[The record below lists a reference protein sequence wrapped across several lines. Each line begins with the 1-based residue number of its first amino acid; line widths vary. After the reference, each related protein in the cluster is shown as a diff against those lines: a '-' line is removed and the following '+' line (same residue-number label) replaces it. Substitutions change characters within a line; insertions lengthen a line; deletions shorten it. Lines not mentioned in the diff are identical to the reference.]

1 MPSNNDQRGVSQME
15 LEVEVLD
22 LIMDSLHSDDV
33 MSPASTATIQVVDRV
48 GGLTARLINR
58 GHPAGY
64 VVTDK
69 GTYMVVVE
77 KVSNATVGVKDER
90 GTTTSQTD

>member
-1 MPSNNDQRGVSQME
+1 MPGSNDQRGVSNMQ

-22 LIMDSLHSDDV
+22 MIMDSLHDDEV
-33 MSPASTATIQVVDRV
+33 MSHGRAATIQVVDKI

-69 GTYMVVVE
+69 GTFTVVVE
-77 KVSNATVGVKDER
+77 KVSNTTIGVKDE
-90 GTTTSQTD
+90 